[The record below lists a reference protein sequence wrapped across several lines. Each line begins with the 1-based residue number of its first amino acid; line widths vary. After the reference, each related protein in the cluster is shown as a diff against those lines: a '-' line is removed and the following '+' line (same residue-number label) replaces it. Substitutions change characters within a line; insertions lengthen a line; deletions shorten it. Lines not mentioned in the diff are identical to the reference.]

1 MPHIEAT
8 PEIRQALIAAH
19 QGAQNAANDVTCA
32 RSWVGP
38 VDPEEDERDPSE
50 MIGIALADAERNA
63 TQALA
68 AIKQL
73 RELTTITK

>member
-1 MPHIEAT
+1 MPHIERT

-19 QGAQNAANDVTCA
+19 QGAQNAANDVGCA
-32 RSWVGP
+32 QSWVGP
-38 VDPEEDERDPSE
+38 IDPEEDERNPFE
-50 MIGIALADAERNA
+50 MIAIALADAERNA

-73 RELTTITK
+73 RELIP